1 MTIKI
6 FTWRNCM
13 LPHCH
18 LHVFPFIFYALRL
31 MNKICQTLFSFSFCF
46 LLSYLFR
53 FPLFC
58 CLTLSLSLFLS
69 HLWLNCC
76 WHSANPGRLLTGF
89 TVLLHSLHYSGR
101 QGEWHKLIATEARI
115 SVCVCVCDC
124 FIYRININASVEW
137 QWFLNLC
144 PYK

>member
-58 CLTLSLSLFLS
+58 CLTLSLSLSFFLIFGS
-69 HLWLNCC
+69 TAVDTLQIPVDYWQASLYFCIHYIIQDDKANDISWLLRKHG
-76 WHSANPGRLLTGF
+76 W
-89 TVLLHSLHYSGR
+89 
-101 QGEWHKLIATEARI
+101 
-115 SVCVCVCDC
+115 VCVCVCDC